1 MTAKLDSSDIPQAN
15 RLSKV
20 LQTVQAVHEG
30 HISDKQI
37 ASFIGYTPRQARYYR
52 RAAEILGF
60 IKTSNNQSTLTES
73 GLDFIAAL
81 HTTPNHLELLKP
93 YVLQIPIIRE
103 VLENFQDKAN
113 VTNVEFLEALIQIS
127 GFDRN
132 ETTASRRLST
142 FIAWLNQ
149 IGLLTKAEIDGDS
162 NESHYQVMP
171 YVPLR
176 AKPSKQIISL
186 YDHFVS
192 TILPYLTSNEESMTV
207 SHELSKSI
215 QDILII
221 KGRDNLELFANSSN
235 EAQKAA
241 RLILSISE
249 KDEIDFDQL
258 EDEIHDLLLQEI
270 TPERV
275 LLERF
280 RSLRSAATSASRGGN
295 GLEKAI
301 GQWFNSHNVAFHPH
315 HLFENLSKNCDFF
328 SSSLGLVI
336 EAKYS
341 KTSGTKHAG
350 AIKDLTEISK
360 IKSTHPDYLV
370 GIAIAGKGFLEDK
383 STWESLRSLFDDNK
397 IDFILTPQSLKDF
410 SPSQIKRTR
419 FPAEIR
425 DEELDLELDAKV
437 STWSIPESK
446 DELGFMDATNWLNR
460 YSKVSYLSFES
471 LLQTWISQTPFAL
484 QCLRLILNWSESK
497 MENYIGFTIP
507 DALRK
512 WKLEVSDYNSV
523 HVLVKGLDQ
532 HLGAVEKDSIK
543 NFFQTPLSIV
553 DLVIARELG
562 LSGWAKKKHE
572 TSSLFVNQCKES
584 TNFEMIDKSTTL
596 NLSNGLK
603 VKSNFSYVDSVGKV
617 NHVLCKYYST
627 DGSVQSDLVKTIEAL
642 CDTEDKDEWLL
653 ITDGTGWPKRDKDL
667 RRLLS
672 VSTAK
677 NFRVMTLQM
686 WKSHQPIKDLKKRI
700 L

>member
-1 MTAKLDSSDIPQAN
+1 MTIKLSSSDIPQAN

-20 LQTVQAVHEG
+20 LETVQAVYEG
-30 HISDKQI
+30 HTSDNEI
-37 ASFIGYTPRQARYYR
+37 AGFIGYTPRQARYYR
-52 RAAEILGF
+52 KAAEILGF
-60 IKTSNNQSTLTES
+60 IKTTKNQSTLTES
-73 GLDFIAAL
+73 GFDFITAL
-81 HTTPNHLELLKP
+81 ETNPNHLELLKP
-93 YVLQIPIIRE
+93 YILRIPLIRE

-113 VTNVEFLEALIQIS
+113 VTSGEFLEALLQIS
-127 GFDRN
+127 GLDRN

-149 IGLLTKAEIDGDS
+149 VGLLTKTEIDDDNNG
-162 NESHYQVMP
+162 SHYQVVP

-176 AKPSKQIISL
+176 AKPSMQIISL

-215 QDILII
+215 QDILVI
-221 KGRDNLELFANSSN
+221 KGTNNLEQFVNSSS

-258 EDEIHDLLLQEI
+258 EDEIQDLQLQEI

-280 RSLRSAATSASRGGN
+280 RSLRSAASSASRGGN

-301 GQWFNSHNVAFHPH
+301 AQWFNDHSVAFQPH

-328 SSSLGLVI
+328 ASSLGLII

-350 AIKDLTEISK
+350 AIKDLAEISK
-360 IKSTHPDYLV
+360 IKSTHPEYLV
-370 GIAIAGKGFLEDK
+370 GIAIAGKGFVEDK
-383 STWESLRSLFDDNK
+383 STWESLRSLYDANK
-397 IDFILTPQSLKDF
+397 IDFILTPHSLKDL
-410 SPSQIKRTR
+410 SPYQIKRTK
-419 FPAEIR
+419 FPDAIK
-425 DEELDLELDAKV
+425 DKELDLELDAKV

-497 MENYIGFTIP
+497 MENYVGYTIP
-507 DALRK
+507 EALKK
-512 WKLEVSDYNSV
+512 WKLEVSDYGSV

-532 HLGAVEKDSIK
+532 HLGAIEKDSIK

-584 TNFEMIDKSTTL
+584 TKFEMIDKSTTL
-596 NLSNGLK
+596 NLSNGLR
-603 VKSNFSYVDSVGKV
+603 VKSNFSYIDSLGNE

-627 DGSVQSDLVKTIEAL
+627 DGSVQSDLVKTVEAL
-642 CDTEDKDEWLL
+642 CETAEKDKWLL

-672 VSTAK
+672 VATAK
-677 NFRVMTLQM
+677 NFRVMTLHM